1 MTTNLEEA
9 LKPQSMPSGP
19 RNILRSNDS
28 ARWSREECDV
38 FRKALMKFGIG
49 NWAKIIESQCLPG
62 KTNAQMNLQLQRM
75 LGQQSTAE
83 FASLHID
90 PLVIGEKNSKI
101 QGPDIKRKNNCIVNT
116 GGKPTRVEIK
126 KKIEKNKELYEI
138 SEEEWLKIEL
148 PKPEDPELELQTK
161 REELRRLLEELA
173 NVQSQI
179 ATINQKNQVSKKEE
193 EMPDSLS
200 SDETTTKPAKKSRTS
215 TNNKISKSTA

>member
-28 ARWSREECDV
+28 ASLWNCTLSPGWSREECDV

-116 GGKPTRVEIK
+116 G
-126 KKIEKNKELYEI
+126 
-138 SEEEWLKIEL
+138 EEEWLKIEL

-215 TNNKISKSTA
+215 TNNKISKST